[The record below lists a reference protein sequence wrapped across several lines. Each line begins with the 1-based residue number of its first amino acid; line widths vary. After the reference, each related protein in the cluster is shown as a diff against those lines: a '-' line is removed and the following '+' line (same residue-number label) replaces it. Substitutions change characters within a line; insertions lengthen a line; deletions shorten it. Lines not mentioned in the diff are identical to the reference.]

1 MVIGFIATAIA
12 VERAVAVRSL
22 PAFAAPALS
31 AAAGIALV
39 LGLPDR
45 VAPVLATAAAV
56 AYSVNI
62 GTLLE
67 RHRQPPLAILL
78 AGGLCLAVGGL
89 VWWEEGGLRRVI
101 PWWMAFLVLT
111 IAAER
116 LEMTRLMRRRP
127 EAEVSLVFVLA
138 LLLAGAAASS
148 AAIARA
154 GVLFGAALTLLALW
168 LAVYD
173 IARRTVHA
181 DGLARYMAVCLL
193 AGYAWLGVAGVAWA
207 ATDLGLP
214 LRDSALHALGLGFI
228 VSMMMAHAPVILPAV
243 ARVKLH
249 FGGWFYLPLAL
260 LHGSLLVRL
269 AGGYA
274 DPRWRADGA
283 ALNALALALFGAVV
297 VGSAVAA
304 RRRGGSAVASN

>member
-1 MVIGFIATAIA
+1 
-12 VERAVAVRSL
+12 
-22 PAFAAPALS
+22 
-31 AAAGIALV
+31 
-39 LGLPDR
+39 
-45 VAPVLATAAAV
+45 
-56 AYSVNI
+56 
-62 GTLLE
+62 
-67 RHRQPPLAILL
+67 
-78 AGGLCLAVGGL
+78 
-89 VWWEEGGLRRVI
+89 
-101 PWWMAFLVLT
+101 
-111 IAAER
+111 
-116 LEMTRLMRRRP
+116 
-127 EAEVSLVFVLA
+127 
-138 LLLAGAAASS
+138 
-148 AAIARA
+148 
-154 GVLFGAALTLLALW
+154 
-168 LAVYD
+168 
-173 IARRTVHA
+173 
-181 DGLARYMAVCLL
+181 MAVCLL